1 MPAAHLPF
9 VSVLQA
15 ITVVHLAPRNE
26 RLLPAGAQDLYV
38 HSMAVNLA
46 AKAFYES
53 CGFVLE
59 QEETSNHAH
68 YRYGS
73 AEPAKNLS
81 APPCWGL

>member
-1 MPAAHLPF
+1 MPAANLPF
-9 VSVLQA
+9 AGVPNA
-15 ITVVHLAPRNE
+15 ITAMHLAPRNK
-26 RLLPAGAQDLYV
+26 RLPPAGAQDLYV

-68 YRYGS
+68 YRYGT
-73 AEPAKNLS
+73 AERAYLS
-81 APPCWGL
+81 APP

>member
-1 MPAAHLPF
+1 MPAAHLPI
-9 VSVLQA
+9 VGVLAA
-15 ITVVHLAPRNE
+15 ITVMHLAPRNKH
-26 RLLPAGAQDLYV
+26 LLPAGAQDLYV

-68 YRYGS
+68 YRSGS
-73 AEPAKNLS
+73 AEPAHLS
-81 APPCWGL
+81 APP

>member
-1 MPAAHLPF
+1 MLLAAP
-9 VSVLQA
+9 V
-15 ITVVHLAPRNE
+15 THLAPRNM
-26 RLLPAGAQDLYV
+26 RLLPAGARNLYV

-59 QEETSNHAH
+59 QEESSNQAH

-73 AEPAKNLS
+73 AEPALLS
-81 APPCWGL
+81 APP